1 MTARADTHI
10 AFPALPSL
18 REVSLWAAA
27 GLVVLT
33 THASVAYYLSTRPPE
48 LSAEAAEPAMM
59 IELAPLP
66 MAVPEEVEP
75 ENLVAE
81 APNQTIEPVDEQQEE
96 MAETPV
102 EEPVQPD
109 EVEPIETPEPETVT
123 EAEPVEE
130 IEPEVVEAITPEVAI
145 PLPQP
150 RPVVRE
156 EPKKPVEKKKEV
168 VKKDKPTPKRQADVA
183 EKETKPAERR
193 VVQKQASTAPSV
205 SPAKWSSKVQAW
217 VARCARRSST
227 KESGTVWLT
236 FRIDVNGNVNSA
248 RIARSSGSSEL
259 DQATVDLVGRC
270 SGAPVPPEPSFAKK
284 PFSLP
289 VQFKTR

>member
-18 REVSLWAAA
+18 REFSLWAAA

-66 MAVPEEVEP
+66 VSVPEEVEP
-75 ENLVAE
+75 ENLVEE

-96 MAETPV
+96 VAETPV

-168 VKKDKPTPKRQADVA
+168 VKKEKPAPKRQADVA
-183 EKETKPAERR
+183 EKETKPTEKR
-193 VVQKQASTAPSV
+193 VVQRQASTAPSV

-217 VARCARRSST
+217 IARRARRSSAKDT
-227 KESGTVWLT
+227 GTAQVT
-236 FRIDVNGNVNSA
+236 FRIDVSGNVVSA
-248 RIARSSGSSEL
+248 RLARSSGSSEL
-259 DQATVDLVGRC
+259 DQAAVDLIWR
-270 SGAPVPPEPSFAKK
+270 SSPVPAPPEPAFARN
-284 PFSLP
+284 PISLP
-289 VQFKTR
+289 VKFQ

>member
-18 REVSLWAAA
+18 REFSLWAAA

-66 MAVPEEVEP
+66 VSVPEEVEP
-75 ENLVAE
+75 ENLVEE

-96 MAETPV
+96 VAETPV

-168 VKKDKPTPKRQADVA
+168 VKKEKPAPKRQADVA
-183 EKETKPAERR
+183 EKETKPTEKR

-205 SPAKWSSKVQAW
+205 SPAKWQSKLFSW
-217 VARCARRSST
+217 INRHKRKNST
-227 KESGTVWLT
+227 KDAGIAKVT
-236 FRIDVNGNVNSA
+236 FRIDTSGNVLSA
-248 RIARSSGSSEL
+248 RLTGSTGNAEL
-259 DQATVDLVGRC
+259 DQEAVALILR
-270 SGAPVPPEPSFAKK
+270 SSPVPAPPEPAFAKRAIVI
-284 PFSLP
+284 PIEF
-289 VQFKTR
+289 QRR